1 MPIASIRAQVE
12 SYEDILL
19 FEQELVNA
27 LPAHAIGDV
36 RGVLWHHC
44 ADSGRL
50 EGEPFVA
57 LKERVPNRSFYDLR
71 QLPPAALACA
81 YSGLN
86 DNSDEAAYDAIR
98 RWMKVR
104 VATGSQ
110 DRNARSTW
118 TRFSKSNFP

>member
-1 MPIASIRAQVE
+1 
-12 SYEDILL
+12 
-19 FEQELVNA
+19 
-27 LPAHAIGDV
+27 
-36 RGVLWHHC
+36 
-44 ADSGRL
+44 L